1 MFEPRLDESEVGDV
15 TMLVLDFVGASL
27 WQYSC
32 IKKAAR
38 QPMTGPLAALL
49 QWASQPSVGNSCNV
63 FKDTFPADTDIL
75 GVLPE
80 QLRALDGE
88 QLQTIRGISAS
99 DAPIQFI
106 HALAGTGKTSVL
118 KCLLHGWNRIRGPD
132 TFVVVALRTRE
143 LREEM
148 WRDLLEIMPED
159 NLMTVG
165 QPPAPPAGSIEP
177 PVHDEPTQRF
187 TKMVLSNLAMD
198 METLNLAK
206 QALVAALE
214 NLSRCVER
222 LHAPNGWVCFP
233 VQNILRP
240 VLKELVHLTDLYR
253 SAGAKACRAQWAL
266 FRKWDN
272 AAKEAVAKVAVLVCT
287 ADVAMKSF
295 AGDVL
300 YPANLLFRHC
310 TCKGLWDDEAQ
321 RLPLAT
327 VAAHAAH
334 VPCLGLSGDQGQRVS
349 LHEEL
354 AGWAAGR
361 SGQVSEQLTQWADQ
375 FLLQE
380 RRAPPP
386 PRAPDDQ
393 SERIAPLHL
402 NTVALWRLTCCNRF
416 GDPLL
421 SFKQTLIAE
430 VGQ

>member
-1 MFEPRLDESEVGDV
+1 
-15 TMLVLDFVGASL
+15 
-27 WQYSC
+27 
-32 IKKAAR
+32 
-38 QPMTGPLAALL
+38 
-49 QWASQPSVGNSCNV
+49 
-63 FKDTFPADTDIL
+63 
-75 GVLPE
+75 
-80 QLRALDGE
+80 
-88 QLQTIRGISAS
+88 
-99 DAPIQFI
+99 
-106 HALAGTGKTSVL
+106 
-118 KCLLHGWNRIRGPD
+118 
-132 TFVVVALRTRE
+132 
-143 LREEM
+143 
-148 WRDLLEIMPED
+148 
-159 NLMTVG
+159 
-165 QPPAPPAGSIEP
+165 
-177 PVHDEPTQRF
+177 
-187 TKMVLSNLAMD
+187 
-198 METLNLAK
+198 
-206 QALVAALE
+206 
-214 NLSRCVER
+214 
-222 LHAPNGWVCFP
+222 
-233 VQNILRP
+233 
-240 VLKELVHLTDLYR
+240 
-253 SAGAKACRAQWAL
+253 
-266 FRKWDN
+266 
-272 AAKEAVAKVAVLVCT
+272 VAVLVCT

-402 NTVALWRLTCCNRF
+402 NTVAVWRLTCCKRV

-421 SFKQTLIAE
+421 SFIRLILPKLAK
-430 VGQ
+430 